1 MEVFIN
7 GVDHNIFE
15 KENVGKLLMKFS
27 IPAIVSLLVA
37 ELYNMVD
44 TVFVGRVIGGNA
56 IGALVVVFPI
66 QRIIVAISMMI
77 AIGSSTAIARNNGK
91 KDNESIK
98 AVIKN
103 ALSLIFL
110 TMIPMTI
117 LIFIFRDNVLN
128 MLGTSKQIL
137 PYAHDYLS
145 IIIFGSIFQCL
156 TISIGYIMMSLGDRK
171 TALKSTITGAVTNTI
186 VDYFLVVKLSY
197 GVKGAAFATIF
208 SQFISFIYA
217 YLHFRDIKKE
227 YKLKFG
233 FEIKGYI
240 LISIITV
247 GFSAFIVEAEDG
259 ILLAVLNNLLLNHV
273 GDIGVIILGVISKL
287 SMFMFITMLGI
298 SSAMQPIAA
307 YNLGAKN
314 YRKLKEVVKKT
325 VIFALMTSAILWIIG
340 LLFAEQLISVFVKE
354 REIIV
359 EAAKAFKIMIAV
371 FPMISIY
378 YVSIYYFQALGKAR
392 TSFIVSIFRQIII
405 LLPVS
410 ILLIKILDLGAI
422 GAWVSYPISDFT
434 ASVTSIILMKIE
446 SEKLDVNIEKS
457 KSKKIKEKDYKV
469 NEHKSKKIQDDLIQ

>member
-1 MEVFIN
+1 
-7 GVDHNIFE
+7 
-15 KENVGKLLMKFS
+15 
-27 IPAIVSLLVA
+27 

-197 GVKGAAFATIF
+197 GVKGAAFAT
-208 SQFISFIYA
+208 
-217 YLHFRDIKKE
+217 
-227 YKLKFG
+227 
-233 FEIKGYI
+233 
-240 LISIITV
+240 
-247 GFSAFIVEAEDG
+247 
-259 ILLAVLNNLLLNHV
+259 
-273 GDIGVIILGVISKL
+273 
-287 SMFMFITMLGI
+287 
-298 SSAMQPIAA
+298 
-307 YNLGAKN
+307 
-314 YRKLKEVVKKT
+314 
-325 VIFALMTSAILWIIG
+325 
-340 LLFAEQLISVFVKE
+340 
-354 REIIV
+354 
-359 EAAKAFKIMIAV
+359 
-371 FPMISIY
+371 
-378 YVSIYYFQALGKAR
+378 
-392 TSFIVSIFRQIII
+392 
-405 LLPVS
+405 
-410 ILLIKILDLGAI
+410 
-422 GAWVSYPISDFT
+422 
-434 ASVTSIILMKIE
+434 
-446 SEKLDVNIEKS
+446 
-457 KSKKIKEKDYKV
+457 
-469 NEHKSKKIQDDLIQ
+469 

>member
-1 MEVFIN
+1 MEVLVN

-15 KENVGKLLMKFS
+15 KGNIGKLLMRFS

-77 AIGSSTAIARNNGK
+77 GIGSSTAIARSNGK
-91 KDNESIK
+91 KDIK
-98 AVIKN
+98 GVKEVIKN

-117 LIFIFRDNVLN
+117 LIFMFRDNILKL
-128 MLGTSKQIL
+128 LGTSEQIL

-156 TISIGYIMMSLGDRK
+156 TMSIGYIMMALGDRK
-171 TALKSTITGAVTNTI
+171 TALKSTITGAVTNFI
-186 VDYFLVVKLSY
+186 VDYILVVKLSY

-217 YLHFRDIKKE
+217 YLHFIDVKRE

-233 FEIKGYI
+233 LQLKKYI
-240 LISIITV
+240 LVSIITV

-259 ILLAVLNNLLLNHV
+259 ILLAVLNNLLLNNV
-273 GDIGVIILGVISKL
+273 GDMGVIILGVISKL

-307 YNLGAKN
+307 YNVGAKN
-314 YRKLKEVVKKT
+314 YKRLKEVVKKT
-325 VIFALMTSAILWIIG
+325 AIYALVTSTILWAIG

-354 REIIV
+354 NHIIA
-359 EAAKAFKIMIAV
+359 ESAKAFRMMIAV
-371 FPMISIY
+371 FPIISIY

-392 TSFIVSIFRQIII
+392 VSFVVSIFRQIIL
-405 LLPVS
+405 LLPMS
-410 ILLIKILDLGAI
+410 ILLIKVLDLGAV
-422 GAWVSYPISDFT
+422 GAWISYPVSDFIAGT
-434 ASVTSIILMKIE
+434 TSFILMRKE
-446 SEKLDVNIEKS
+446 SKDLDTTI
-457 KSKKIKEKDYKV
+457 KKAELEDVKEKGYRMDIYEDK
-469 NEHKSKKIQDDLIQ
+469 EIQDDLT